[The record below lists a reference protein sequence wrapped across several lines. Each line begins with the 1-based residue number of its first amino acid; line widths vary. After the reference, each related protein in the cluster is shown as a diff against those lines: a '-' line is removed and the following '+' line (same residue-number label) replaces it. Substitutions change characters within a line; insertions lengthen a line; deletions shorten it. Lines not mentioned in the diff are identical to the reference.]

1 MEGRRERTASVIK
14 MAQPLHQL
22 PVYELLDEEGIELL
36 HATSLRILSEI
47 GIAIHDN
54 ECLGILKKHGA
65 KVEGEVVCLDPA
77 LVEEHVAKAPD
88 KFVQLARNPEN
99 NLIIGGNHVCFA
111 PVYGP
116 SHVSDLDR
124 GRRAGTLKDFQN
136 FVKLAY
142 MNPYIHHSGGTILE
156 PTDERVGTR
165 HLDML
170 FSHIKYSDK
179 AFMGSVISAENATDS
194 LAMAEILFGTQEN
207 CQTPVLLALLNISSP
222 RRMDELMLGV
232 LKVYARASQALL
244 FTPFALSGTT
254 MPVSIAG
261 TVAQLNAEILAGI
274 VLAQMIQPG
283 TPVIYGTLPAIT
295 DLRTGTPVS
304 GAPESQL
311 SLYLS
316 AQLARRY
323 NLPFRSGGAL
333 SNSKIPDAQAG
344 YESLMTMLPA
354 MMAGTNFILHSAG
367 WLDNGLVASYEKF
380 VLDCELLGMFHK
392 YLQGIDLSEE
402 AFAMEAIRSVEP
414 GGHHLGTKHTL
425 RHYRTAFYR
434 AELFDYN
441 PAEKWMADGALDS
454 YQRANAIYKQRL
466 KDYQPPKLDASIE
479 EALKDYM
486 ARRKTEIGPD

>member
-1 MEGRRERTASVIK
+1 MAGRRERTASVIK

-77 LVEEHVAKAPD
+77 LVEEHVEKAPD
-88 KFVQLARNPEN
+88 KFMQLARNPEN

-156 PTDERVGTR
+156 PTDEGVGTR

-179 AFMGSVISAENATDS
+179 AFMGSVISAENAADS
-194 LAMAEILFGTQEN
+194 LAMAEILFGAQEN

-222 RRMDELMLGV
+222 RRMDERMLGV
-232 LKVYARASQALL
+232 LKVYARACQALV

-274 VLAQMIQPG
+274 VLAQMVQPG
-283 TPVIYGTLPAIT
+283 TPVIYGSLPAIT

-316 AQLARRY
+316 SQ
-323 NLPFRSGGAL
+323 S
-333 SNSKIPDAQAG
+333 S
-344 YESLMTMLPA
+344 
-354 MMAGTNFILHSAG
+354 TNFS
-367 WLDNGLVASYEKF
+367 
-380 VLDCELLGMFHK
+380 
-392 YLQGIDLSEE
+392 
-402 AFAMEAIRSVEP
+402 
-414 GGHHLGTKHTL
+414 
-425 RHYRTAFYR
+425 
-434 AELFDYN
+434 
-441 PAEKWMADGALDS
+441 
-454 YQRANAIYKQRL
+454 
-466 KDYQPPKLDASIE
+466 
-479 EALKDYM
+479 
-486 ARRKTEIGPD
+486 